1 MSQRSAAS
9 LRKTDIRPRYAL
21 ISAAITTTVVIF
33 LICLKAYAYYQSGS
47 ASVMATLVDS
57 VSDFSISICSLLAI
71 RYSLKPADDDHRH
84 GHGKIEGLFALFE
97 SSFIAGAAV
106 FVIFESLS
114 RFARGETQVFD
125 HMIAIIIM
133 GVSIICSLFLV
144 LVQRLS
150 LKYAPSLAVE
160 SNKANYSTDI
170 VVNIGII
177 GVLVGMYYGL
187 PSWIDPFCAITIAF
201 YMISTARG
209 IAREGLDMLLDRELP
224 GEIRERITRITLT
237 HKGVMGMHDLRT
249 HRSGMKICVSFDIEV
264 DADLSLNAAHDICR
278 EVEES
283 ILKEFP
289 SADILIHVDPHN
301 DTTDSRHRVDGVHD

>member
-1 MSQRSAAS
+1 MGQKSAAS
-9 LRKTDIRPRYAL
+9 LRMTDIRPRYAL
-21 ISAAITTTVVIF
+21 ISAGITASVVIF

-47 ASVMATLVDS
+47 ASIMATLVDS

-125 HMIAIIIM
+125 HMLAVIIM
-133 GVSIICSLFLV
+133 GISIVCSLFLV

-177 GVLVGMYYGL
+177 AVLLGMYYGL
-187 PSWIDPFCAITIAF
+187 PSWIDPFCAIAIAF
-201 YMISTARG
+201 YMIATARG

-224 GEIRERITRITLT
+224 GEIRERITRIVLT
-237 HKGVMGMHDLRT
+237 HQGVMGMHDLRT
-249 HRSGMKICVSFDIEV
+249 QRSGMKICVSFDIEV
-264 DADLSLNAAHDICR
+264 DADLSLYEAHEICR
-278 EVEES
+278 DVEIR

-289 SADILIHVDPHN
+289 NADILIHVDPHN